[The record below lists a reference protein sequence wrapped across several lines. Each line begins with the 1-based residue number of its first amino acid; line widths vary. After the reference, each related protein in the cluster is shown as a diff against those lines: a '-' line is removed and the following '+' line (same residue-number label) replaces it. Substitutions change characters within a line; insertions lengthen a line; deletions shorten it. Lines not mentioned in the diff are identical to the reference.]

1 MAIQRDNLHYSYR
14 PIDGYNKAFNIVIS
28 PRELGKTSQ
37 MWMDKIYTPWKK
49 NHKPWIYLVR
59 QAVEIDDALI
69 ESIFSTN
76 MNKFTDDNLHPI
88 YKSSS
93 FSDGIVDIFLEVKH
107 LEKKEVKQDDGSL
120 KMEDVEVS
128 EKFLFFRI
136 VSLNIKMYRIK
147 KAILRNIAG
156 VFMDEFIINPEF
168 AEKYLPKEFE
178 RLQEAYSTWRREADG
193 VLKMYFVGNP
203 YSLFN
208 PLFVGLK
215 VDIAKLKRDSFY
227 VGDYFI
233 IHWAVLSDEL
243 RNKIL
248 EENPFYKFD
257 EEYSNYAVDGCAVN
271 DKNIRVGKQPK
282 NFYLSFVLKM
292 NGKFIGVFQNNYME
306 SLEDRYFCKFLD
318 EVSARRTIYCFDFT
332 EMVERSILVSMDERM
347 KLKRY
352 KEAMRKRLVTFE
364 DINVYY
370 YMEEVYKNL

>member
-1 MAIQRDNLHYSYR
+1 MAIPRDNLHYSFR

-37 MWMDKIYTPWKK
+37 MWMDKIYLPWKK
-49 NHKPWIYLVR
+49 NHRPWIYLVR

-76 MNKFTDDNLHPI
+76 MNKFTDDDLKPI

-93 FSDGIVDIFLEVKH
+93 FTDGIVDIFLEVKH
-107 LEKKEVKQDDGSL
+107 LEKKEVKQEDRSV
-120 KMEDVEVS
+120 KQEDVEVS
-128 EKFLFFRI
+128 EKMLFFRI

-156 VFMDEFIINPEF
+156 VFMDEFIINPKF
-168 AEKYLPKEFE
+168 NEKYLPREFE
-178 RLQEAYSTWRREADG
+178 RLEEAYSTWRREADG
-193 VLKMYFVGNP
+193 ILKVYMLGNP

-208 PLFVGLK
+208 AIFVGLK
-215 VDIAKLKRDSFY
+215 VDVSKLKRDSFY
-227 VGDYFI
+227 VGDSYV
-233 IHWAVLSDEL
+233 IHWAVLSPEL
-243 RNKIL
+243 KAKIL

-257 EEYSNYAVDGCAVN
+257 EDYANYAVDGCAVN
-271 DKNIRVGKQPK
+271 DKNIRLGKQPK

-292 NGKFIGVFQNNYME
+292 SGKFIGVFQNNYMD

-318 EVSARRTIYCFDFT
+318 EVSARRTIYCFEFE
-332 EMVERSILVSMDERM
+332 EMVERSILISMDERM

>member
-1 MAIQRDNLHYSYR
+1 MAIQRDNLHYSFR

-28 PRELGKTSQ
+28 PREPGKTTS
-37 MWMDKIYTPWKK
+37 MWMDKIYLPWKK

-59 QAVEIDDALI
+59 QAVEIDDVLI

-76 MNKFTDDNLHPI
+76 MNKFTDDGLVPI

-93 FSDGIVDIFLEVKH
+93 FSDGIVDIYLNVSHK
-107 LEKKEVKQDDGSL
+107 EKDENGEEKEVFE
-120 KMEDVEVS
+120 KM
-128 EKFLFFRI
+128 LFFRI

-168 AEKYLPKEFE
+168 GEKYLPKEFE

-193 VLKMYFVGNP
+193 ILKMYFCGNP

-227 VGDYFI
+227 VGDSFV
-233 IHWAVLSDEL
+233 IHWAILTPEL
-243 RNKIL
+243 KAKIL

-257 EEYSNYAVDGCAVN
+257 EEYSNYAVDGQAVN
-271 DKNIRVGKQPK
+271 DKNIKLGKLPMS
-282 NFYLSFVLKM
+282 FYLSFVLKM
-292 NGKFIGVFQNNYME
+292 NGKFIGIFQNNYILD
-306 SLEDRYFCKFLD
+306 LEDKYFCKFLD
-318 EVSARRTIYCFDFT
+318 EVSARRTIYCFEFE
-332 EMVERSILVSMDERM
+332 EMLERSILISMDERM
-347 KLKRY
+347 KLQRF
-352 KEAMRKRLVTFE
+352 KEAMRKRLVSFE

>member
-76 MNKFTDDNLHPI
+76 MNKFTDDNLQPI

-193 VLKMYFVGNP
+193 VLKMYFAGNP

>member
-1 MAIQRDNLHYSYR
+1 MAIPRDNLHYSFR

-37 MWMDKIYTPWKK
+37 MWMDKIYLPWKK
-49 NHKPWIYLVR
+49 NHRPWIYLVR

-76 MNKFTDDNLHPI
+76 MNKFTDDDLKPI

-93 FSDGIVDIFLEVKH
+93 FADGIVDIFLEVKH
-107 LEKKEVKQDDGSL
+107 LEKKEVKQEDGSV
-120 KMEDVEVS
+120 KQEDVEVS
-128 EKFLFFRI
+128 EKMLFFRI

-156 VFMDEFIINPEF
+156 VFMDEFIINPKF
-168 AEKYLPKEFE
+168 NEKYLPREFE
-178 RLQEAYSTWRREADG
+178 RLEEAYSTWRREADG
-193 VLKMYFVGNP
+193 ILKVYMVGNP

-208 PLFVGLK
+208 AIFVGLK
-215 VDIAKLKRDSFY
+215 VDVSKLKRDSFY
-227 VGDYFI
+227 VGDSYV
-233 IHWAVLSDEL
+233 IHWAVLSPEL
-243 RNKIL
+243 KAKIL

-257 EEYSNYAVDGCAVN
+257 EDYANYAVDGCAVN
-271 DKNIRVGKQPK
+271 DKNIRLGKQPK

-292 NGKFIGVFQNNYME
+292 SGKFIGVFQNNYMD

-318 EVSARRTIYCFDFT
+318 EVSARRTIYCFEFE
-332 EMVERSILVSMDERM
+332 EMVERSILISMDERM

>member
-1 MAIQRDNLHYSYR
+1 MAIPRDNLHYSFR

-28 PRELGKTSQ
+28 PREPGKTTS
-37 MWMDKIYTPWKK
+37 MWMDKIYLPWKK

-76 MNKFTDDNLHPI
+76 MNKFTDDNLQPI
-88 YKSSS
+88 YKASS

-128 EKFLFFRI
+128 EKHLFFRI

-193 VLKMYFVGNP
+193 VLKMYFCGNP

-227 VGDYFI
+227 VGDTFV
-233 IHWAVLSDEL
+233 IHWAILTEAL
-243 RNKIL
+243 RQKIL

-257 EEYSNYAVDGCAVN
+257 EEYANYAVEGCAVN
-271 DKNIRVGKQPK
+271 DKNIRLGKQPR
-282 NFYLSFVLKM
+282 NFYLSFVLRM

>member
-1 MAIQRDNLHYSYR
+1 MATPRDNLHYSFR
-14 PIDGYNKAFNIVIS
+14 PIDGYNKAFNIVLS
-28 PRELGKTSQ
+28 PREPGKTTS
-37 MWMDKIYTPWKK
+37 MWMDKIYLPWKK

-76 MNKFTDDNLHPI
+76 MNKFTDDNLQPI
-88 YKSSS
+88 YKASS

-107 LEKKEVKQDDGSL
+107 LEKKEVKQEDGSM
-120 KMEDVEVS
+120 KVQDVEVL
-128 EKFLFFRI
+128 EKHLFFRI

-156 VFMDEFIINPEF
+156 VFMDEFIINPKF

-178 RLQEAYSTWRREADG
+178 RIQEAYSTWRREAAG
-193 VLKMYFVGNP
+193 ALKMYFCGNP

-215 VDIAKLKRDSFY
+215 VDISKLKRDSFY
-227 VGDYFI
+227 VGDTFV
-233 IHWAVLSDEL
+233 IHWAILSEEL
-243 RNKIL
+243 RKKIL

-257 EEYSNYAVDGCAVN
+257 EEYANYAVEGCAVN
-271 DKNIRVGKQPK
+271 DKNIRLGKQPR
-282 NFYLSFVLKM
+282 NFYLSFVLRM

-306 SLEDRYFCKFLD
+306 ALEDRYFCKFLD
-318 EVSARRTIYCFDFT
+318 EVSARRTIYCSDFT
-332 EMVERSILVSMDERM
+332 EMMERSILVSMDERM